1 MPNPCYYHP
10 AVAAAGTCVQCGT
23 PGCGECLTQ
32 IGDKLA
38 CRRCAAAIQSRF
50 GTEPV
55 PPLSV
60 RPLGPANDERRIAA
74 SGTRNY
80 MTEAPDETLTPAKVI
95 KGVALAAVVGVLG
108 SIGIEKILFYSHFGF
123 ALLYLMLGLGVGLS
137 LKAFTGRGGA
147 VMGLTAAA
155 IMVVCMGVSHFVYAQ
170 DLLNSAWA
178 SGNVSPG
185 VTAAAV
191 FPAAMAN
198 LKFIHW
204 IFVLGGIVVSFTTAN
219 QESK

>member
-23 PGCGECLTQ
+23 PGCVDCLQQ

-38 CRRCAAAIQSRF
+38 CRRCAASVQSRF

-55 PPLSV
+55 PPPSE
-60 RPLGPANDERRIAA
+60 RPLGPANDERRYAN
-74 SGTRNY
+74 SGPRNY
-80 MTEAPDETLTPAKVI
+80 MAAVPADTLTPDKIV
-95 KGVALAAVVGVLG
+95 KGIVLAGVVGVLG
-108 SIGIEKILFYSHFGF
+108 AIGIEKILFYSHFGF
-123 ALLYLMLGLGVGLS
+123 AFLYLMLGVGVALS
-137 LKAFTGRGGA
+137 LRAFTGCGGVA
-147 VMGLTAAA
+147 MGLTAAL
-155 IMVVCMGVSHFVYAQ
+155 IMAVCMGVSHFVYAQ
-170 DLLNSAWA
+170 DLLNAARA
-178 SGNVSPG
+178 SGDADPG
-185 VTAAAV
+185 VTVTDA

-204 IFVLGGIVVSFTTAN
+204 ILVLGGIVVSFTTGN